1 MVNQEQR
8 PRGPGFLE
16 AIGNVAHGPLVVDGA
31 MGTQLYERGV
41 LFTVN
46 YEELNLSRGEL
57 VRKIHEEYVRAG
69 ANVIETNTFGG
80 NPTRLARHGLEG
92 RLKEINLAGV
102 RLAREATIGAATSA
116 QPVYVAGAIGPTG
129 LIFPGQAEAGAW
141 GASERQRILDGF
153 REQADAL
160 AEGGAD
166 LLIVETMRQPEELRL
181 AVEAAKRTGLPVV
194 AQATFSDSGVEGE
207 GPIMAD
213 GTKPAAI
220 ARALLDWG
228 ADVVGANC
236 GEGPKLLFDVAD
248 RMHGDDAHPFTAPIS
263 IVPNAG
269 LPRRIDDRTV
279 YMATPEYF
287 QLYARRMFKLGVRM
301 VGGCCGT
308 TPDHIRKIAAA
319 ARMAGSPGGAE
330 DRVTIESRAPSG
342 PFEIAAGCAPG
353 AKVVPTDEKSRF
365 AAKLADPNHFVLSV
379 EVNAPPG
386 LSLAKSIAA
395 ARMLVEAGID
405 VINVADGPRASA
417 RMSNLALVHRL
428 QEQVGCEALL
438 HVCCRDR
445 NLLGTIGHLLAAH
458 ELGIRNLVVITGDPP
473 KMGDFPDATG
483 VFDLDSVSLLRLIR
497 KLNQGFD
504 PGGRPLGQGAA
515 TSFLCATGAE
525 PAALNYKREMERLA
539 AKKAAGAE
547 LVMTQ
552 PVYDPAVLDRFLAD
566 AAPLGLPILV
576 GLLPL
581 ASHRNAEFLHNE
593 VPGMQIPDVV
603 RERMRKAGTGAPARK
618 EGVAIAR
625 EMLQAIK
632 GRPGV
637 RGAYVM
643 PPLERYEA
651 AIEVVAGI
659 VR

>member
-1 MVNQEQR
+1 LASFLDALA
-8 PRGPGFLE
+8 RGT
-16 AIGNVAHGPLVVDGA
+16 LVVDGA

-46 YEELNLSRGEL
+46 YEELNLSRPDL

-69 ANVIETNTFGG
+69 ANVVETNTFGA

-92 RLKEINLAGV
+92 KVREINAAGV
-102 RLAREATIGAATSA
+102 RIAREAMKAAPPGT
-116 QPVYVAGAIGPTG
+116 PTFVGGAIGPTG
-129 LIFPGQAEAGAW
+129 LIFPGAAETAEWSA
-141 GASERQRILDGF
+141 AEREKILDGF
-153 REQADAL
+153 KAQADAL
-160 AEGGAD
+160 AEAGAD
-166 LLIVETMRQPEELRL
+166 VLIVETMRQPEELRL
-181 AVEAAKRTGLPVV
+181 AVEAVKRTGVTLV
-194 AQATFSDSGVEGE
+194 AQATFADSDE

-220 ARALLDWG
+220 ARALRDWG

-236 GEGPKLLFDVAD
+236 GEGPKLLFDVAEQ
-248 RMHGDDAHPFTAPIS
+248 MYGKSDDPFPLPIS

-287 QLYARRMFKLGVRM
+287 QLYARRMFKLGVRL

-308 TPDHIRKIAAA
+308 TPDHVRKIAAA
-319 ARMAGSPGGAE
+319 ARMVGTAGADDRSGSGFPGEA
-330 DRVTIESRAPSG
+330 RSPSG
-342 PFEIAAGCAPG
+342 EFEITHEPAPG
-353 AKVVPTDEKSRF
+353 AKVVARCDKSSF
-365 AAKLADPNHFVLSV
+365 AKLFDDPNHFAISV

-386 LSLAKSIAA
+386 LSLEKPLAA
-395 ARMLVEAGID
+395 ARMLVENGVD

-417 RMSNLALVHRL
+417 RMSNLALVHRIR
-428 QEQVGCEALL
+428 EKVGCEALL

-458 ELGIRNLVVITGDPP
+458 ELGVRNLVVITGDPP

-483 VFDLDSVSLLRLIR
+483 VFDLDSVALLRLVA
-497 KLNQGFD
+497 KLNHGYD
-504 PGGRPLGQGAA
+504 PGGKPLGRGEC
-515 TSFLCATGAE
+515 TSFFCATGAE
-525 PAALNYKREMERLA
+525 PAALNYAREMARLA
-539 AKKAAGAE
+539 QKKAAGAE

-552 PVYDPAVLDRFLAD
+552 PVYDAEVLDRFLND

-576 GLLPL
+576 GILPL

-593 VPGMQIPDVV
+593 VPGMQIPESV
-603 RERMRKAGTGAPARK
+603 RERMRKAGSGAPARK

-625 EMLQAIK
+625 EMLQQIK
-632 GRPGV
+632 GRKAV
-637 RGAYVM
+637 RGAYIM

-651 AIEVVAGI
+651 AIEVVKGI